1 MTTRTGHDRSRT
13 AESVVRA
20 REASH
25 SIADKAAALRIT
37 LIMVGV
43 QLLFRLML
51 LLRRWNY

>member
-1 MTTRTGHDRSRT
+1 MATRTGHDRGRT